1 MYLSLAY
8 EDLKNIEYI
17 DFSGSKRIF
26 AQDLYL
32 QFTKNFPK
40 LKTLILKGTRPSFH
54 NISDEEWKDMSEEE
68 KVIKS
73 WNGTSCKKQ
82 NKSESGPSLHPGVPD
97 SLCPV
102 AGVFF

>member
-68 KVIKS
+68 KVIT
-73 WNGTSCKKQ
+73 WNQFPLKMLPSVEHLDVSFCKLK
-82 NKSESGPSLHPGVPD
+82 NN
-97 SLCPV
+97 
-102 AGVFF
+102 